1 MSVIQ
6 IPGLPQAIS
15 LSGAELIEVVQAGV
29 SVKVS
34 VGQLTNYVAGS
45 VTQNQM
51 RTWLAVNGS
60 PVYIYTVDI
69 AVPADIANP
78 VNIRWLHGNALSVG
92 DPLYLFI
99 QTTLGFTSGQMIAAY
114 AAMQGYPT

>member
-15 LSGAELIEVVQAGV
+15 LSGAELIEAVQAGV

-34 VGQLTNYVAGS
+34 ISQLSFYVTGV

-51 RTWLAVNGS
+51 RTWLAANGF
-60 PVYIYTVDI
+60 PAYVYTVDF

-78 VNIRWLHGNALSVG
+78 INIRWLHGGALSVG

-99 QTTLGFTSGQMIAAY
+99 QTTLGFTSGQMLAAY
-114 AAMQGYPT
+114 TAMQGEPL

>member
-6 IPGLPQAIS
+6 IPSLPQAIS
-15 LSGAELIEVVQAGV
+15 LSGAELIEAVQAGV

-34 VGQLTNYVAGS
+34 VSQLAYYVAGS

-51 RTWLAVNGS
+51 RTWLAANGF
-60 PVYIYTVDI
+60 PAYIYTVDF

-78 VNIRWLHGNALSVG
+78 VNIRWLHGNTLSIG

-99 QTTLGFTSGQMIAAY
+99 QTTLGFTSGQMLAAY
-114 AAMQGYPT
+114 TAMQGETL

>member
-15 LSGAELIEVVQAGV
+15 LSGAELIEAVQAGV

-34 VGQLTNYVAGS
+34 ASQLAFYVIGA

-51 RTWLAVNGS
+51 RTWLAANGF
-60 PVYIYTVDI
+60 PAYIYTVDF
-69 AVPADIANP
+69 AVPADIADP
-78 VNIRWLHGNALSVG
+78 VNIRWLHGNTLSVG

-114 AAMQGYPT
+114 AAMQGETL